1 MGLLPMDASILP
13 PSDDRIFKRILTEEV
28 AKPALID
35 LLSAI
40 LGRPVKG
47 VVIRNSEMTAS
58 DTEEKAERLD
68 VNCRIDDDSQIDV
81 EMQSSRIEEESAED
95 HQNLKGKGIYYL
107 CDLHS
112 SQPSKGIRRYDR
124 LSKTYQVTFC
134 MYPVFSHRAGYVH
147 SFSLR
152 NDADNELLSDAIHV
166 IFVELSKLQEVMK
179 KPVGEMTDLDKWA
192 IFFRY
197 AGEPKYRETVNKV
210 IESKEALQMAG
221 DVLMSISQDER
232 ERAVFRSRR
241 MYQTD
246 LESNLATAEDR
257 GRHIGRNEGINEGI
271 NIGERNRNIAIAKKM
286 LAIGEPIDKIMLVTD
301 LTRHDIESLTYPLQ
315 NE

>member
-1 MGLLPMDASILP
+1 MGLLPMDANILP
-13 PSDDRIFKRILTEEV
+13 PSDDRIFKKILTDET

-40 LGRPVKG
+40 LGRSVLD
-47 VVIRNSEMTAS
+47 VVVRNSEMTVD

-68 VNCRIDDDSQIDV
+68 LNCLIDDNSQVDV
-81 EMQSSRIEEESAED
+81 EMQSSRIEEDAGGE
-95 HQNLKGKGIYYL
+95 HQNLKGKGIYYM

-112 SQPSKGIRRYDR
+112 SQPSKGVRRYDR
-124 LSKTYQVTFC
+124 LSRTYQVTFC
-134 MYPVFSHRAGYVH
+134 MYPIFSHKKGYVH

-152 NDADNELLSDAIHV
+152 NDADNELLSDAVHV
-166 IFVELSKLQEVMK
+166 IFIELSKLQEIIK
-179 KPVGEMTDLDKWA
+179 KPVEEMTDLEKWA

-197 AGEPKYRETVNKV
+197 AGEPDYRETVNKV
-210 IESKEALQMAG
+210 IASKEALGMAG
-221 DVLMSISQDER
+221 NVLMSISQDER

-257 GRHIGRNEGINEGI
+257 GKQIGMR
-271 NIGERNRNIAIAKKM
+271 ERDLEIAKKM
-286 LAIGEPIDKIMLVTD
+286 KADGEPIDKIMRYIN
-301 LTRHDIESLTYPLQ
+301 LTETEIR
-315 NE
+315 NA